1 MKEKEKNKLAKTVDG
16 KETDYFQTIE
26 KLKDP
31 IPLSTR
37 GISYSVR
44 QGN

>member
-16 KETDYFQTIE
+16 KETDYLRTR
-26 KLKDP
+26 KRL
-31 IPLSTR
+31 PLSIR

-44 QGN
+44 QGR